1 MSTLYIRLPP
11 RAIADSAP
19 LLQACAC
26 PFALVSDGGKIE
38 REGVEVLSGLSET
51 IAKIQCVALLVD
63 GSNVTLL
70 RVKVPP
76 LSAARLKAAL
86 PNLVEEQLLCDP
98 AECVIVAGGLSDG
111 LRTLAVMQRA
121 WLELL
126 EQTIGAI
133 GARQIAVFPAQ
144 LCLPYQSGRVTAA
157 INVRNS
163 DIELTLRLSEQD
175 GIGLVI
181 GSALVEEG
189 AEQNSSVTREAIRSL
204 CAVVPTVPVTLYVP
218 PALLSTYQEAAS
230 LNKRISVLAD
240 NWSYWIAAA
249 RVTTLDMMAGL
260 GKGAAARLNWRPWR
274 WPLVM
279 AVALVLFNAAALNI
293 EWWRMQGEGD
303 SLRML
308 MVQIYKSAYPKESVI
323 LDPLMQMQ
331 QKNASAKRHS
341 GLAAAD
347 DFTTITAAFGEAWA
361 GITPGKLPVAALDY
375 RDRSLFVRI
384 KSVLSHAE
392 GQSSEVSAQQ
402 MKAALAKRGLSLVTG
417 GGKQS
422 PEQAGEVV
430 WQIRGAK

>member
-126 EQTIGAI
+126 EQTISAI

-189 AEQNSSVTREAIRSL
+189 AEQNPSAARVAIRAL

-218 PALLSTYQEAAS
+218 PALLNTYQEAAS

-240 NWSYWIAAA
+240 NWSYWIAGA
-249 RVTTLDMMAGL
+249 RVTTLDMMAG
-260 GKGAAARLNWRPWR
+260 KSAAVRLNWCPWR
-274 WPLVM
+274 WPLVL

-308 MVQIYKSAYPKESVI
+308 MVQIYKSGYPKESVI

-341 GLAAAD
+341 GLVAAD
-347 DFTTITAAFGEAWA
+347 DFTAITAAFGEAWS

-384 KSVLSHAE
+384 KPVLSHAE
-392 GQSSEVSAQQ
+392 GQSSEVSVQQ
-402 MKAALAKRGLSLVTG
+402 MKDALAKRGLSLVAG
-417 GGKQS
+417 GGKRS
-422 PEQAGEVV
+422 AEQTGEVV